1 MGVMKEERKE
11 INRGVGIR
19 FGEELRVV
27 CETGNSAIGSGDTRC
42 ETGGGLDGK
51 RSSKKSGDRSETGEK
66 THVQCVKKVH
76 VQRRHEIIQNL
87 PLNVACHFLDF
98 MITDS

>member
-1 MGVMKEERKE
+1 MEQWKCDADYHSIISGRNKVKHIFQQLMGVMKEERKE

-51 RSSKKSGDRSETGEK
+51 RSSKKSGDRSETGE
-66 THVQCVKKVH
+66 
-76 VQRRHEIIQNL
+76 
-87 PLNVACHFLDF
+87 
-98 MITDS
+98 